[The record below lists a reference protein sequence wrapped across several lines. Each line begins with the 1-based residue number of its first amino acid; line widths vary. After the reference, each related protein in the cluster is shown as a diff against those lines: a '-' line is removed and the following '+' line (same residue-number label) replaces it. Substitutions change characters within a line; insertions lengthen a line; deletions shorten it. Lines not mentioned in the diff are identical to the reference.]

1 MLTVAERE
9 GEGVKNNHKFADVI
23 CERSLRLMAYYKPAN
38 PVGGSILPR
47 SKYSQYF
54 ITYDYVSSVY

>member
-23 CERSLRLMAYYKPAN
+23 CERSLRLMAHYKPAN
-38 PVGGSILPR
+38 PVVGSILQR